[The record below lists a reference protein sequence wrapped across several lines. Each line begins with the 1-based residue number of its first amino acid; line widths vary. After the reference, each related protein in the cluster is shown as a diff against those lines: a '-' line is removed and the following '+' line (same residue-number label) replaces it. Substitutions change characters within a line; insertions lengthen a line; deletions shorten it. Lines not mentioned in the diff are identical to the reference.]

1 MDGLTTL
8 KWGVERRLEFIE
20 FRLFWEGGVNRSDIT
35 DMFDVSVPQASK
47 DLTLYQERAPH
58 NALYDKSAKRYVASE
73 QFEPHFLKPD
83 PDGYLSRLRSVAEGL
98 IDLSDSWITEFPDTD
113 IALTP
118 RRDIDSAVLRTVLSA
133 VRDNRSI
140 DVHYQSMSKDRP
152 DPIWRRITPHA
163 FGYDGFRWHVRAYC
177 HVTDKFKDFLLPRIL
192 GVGEM
197 GDGGDEVGLLL
208 RPRVDR
214 PGAETQRQR
223 AVGLAARDLGPAQG
237 GPVLDRGRLEGAAG
251 IVDDDGQRLE
261 RQCPCLPQGGV
272 DDGAGGLEG
281 QVDHWN
287 PIRTPLPA
295 AAAFLRTGARRVHRR
310 GSLRRSIPR
319 AALGRRDDPP
329 SFAGVRGGRAPAR

>member
-98 IDLSDSWITEFPDTD
+98 IDLSDSWVTEFPDTD

-118 RRDIDSAVLRTVLSA
+118 RRDSDSAVLRTVLSA

-197 GDGGDEVGLLL
+197 GDGGGHSLQDALWQERFEVEIGPHPDLTASQKAVVAKDFGMEGGSAILTVRYAMLCDVLKRLALLG
-208 RPRVDR
+208 D
-214 PGAETQRQR
+214 
-223 AVGLAARDLGPAQG
+223 AAKQ
-237 GPVLDRGRLEGAAG
+237 
-251 IVDDDGQRLE
+251 
-261 RQCPCLPQGGV
+261 
-272 DDGAGGLEG
+272 
-281 QVDHWN
+281 
-287 PIRTPLPA
+287 
-295 AAAFLRTGARRVHRR
+295 
-310 GSLRRSIPR
+310 
-319 AALGRRDDPP
+319 
-329 SFAGVRGGRAPAR
+329 PARSQHIVVVNWEETEVALEKAEFPV